1 MRTCGFNPAK
11 EIWATL
17 SPFRASSLALE
28 QSRNSVC
35 ALLHRR
41 HIWASKTDLA
51 GTCETPVDDSLMRSG
66 AMAKRLG
73 GDLKEFRALLAEVK
87 ALRGDVDLKAGVLM
101 GSWGVDADKPKVVPR
116 ILNLAHYIAL
126 REHDL
131 TDLQYRLAAR
141 GLSSLGRSE
150 GHVAEALDTLIATLK
165 RLTGDPGAPYLSPAL
180 ARAGT
185 AELEAE
191 TDRLFGKRQKG
202 APRAR
207 VMATLPTEA
216 AAEPELV
223 SSLVSAGMDCARINC
238 AHDDPEVWGRMVENV
253 RAAAARLE
261 RPCRVLMDIAGPK
274 CRILRVKAP
283 PKTRLLRGDR
293 VVLVDEL
300 REKIKEPIAFSLNFP
315 ELIDQLVVGS
325 EVFIDDGKAA
335 ARVIS
340 TAPGRAEIEVYAA
353 REKGVRLKPG
363 KGVNFPATELDL
375 PPLTSKDFRDLDFI
389 AEHADLIGYSFVQ
402 RVDDIELLQDHL
414 VARAP
419 EREPHG
425 LVLKIE
431 TPLAMRNLPPLIVQ
445 SAAHNPTAVMIAR
458 GDLAVELGFARLAE
472 MQEEVLWL
480 CEAAHTPVVW
490 ATQVL
495 DTFVRDG
502 VASRA
507 EMTDAAM
514 AQGAECVMLNK
525 GPYLAEGVA
534 FLRDVLIRMDRH
546 RAKKFDRFPPLKQ
559 WA

>member
-1 MRTCGFNPAK
+1 MAGK
-11 EIWATL
+11 
-17 SPFRASSLALE
+17 SGSDLE
-28 QSRNSVC
+28 E
-35 ALLHRR
+35 L
-41 HIWASKTDLA
+41 
-51 GTCETPVDDSLMRSG
+51 
-66 AMAKRLG
+66 
-73 GDLKEFRALLAEVK
+73 RALLAEVRT
-87 ALRGDVDLKAGVLM
+87 LREDVELKSAEFR
-101 GSWGVDADKPKVVPR
+101 SAWGVDAEKPIAPHV
-116 ILNLAHYIAL
+116 LNLSDYIAL
-126 REHDL
+126 RSHDL

-150 GHVAEALDTLIATLK
+150 SHVTLALDTLIATLK
-165 RLTGDPGAPYLSPAL
+165 RLTGEPNAAYPARAM
-180 ARAGT
+180 ARAGA

-191 TDRLFGKRQKG
+191 TDRLFGKRQKPG
-202 APRAR
+202 PRVR

-216 AAEPELV
+216 ATDPDLV
-223 SSLVSAGMDCARINC
+223 GNLANAGMDCARINC
-238 AHDDPEVWGRMVENV
+238 AHDDPEIWGLMVENV
-253 RAAAARLE
+253 RAAAARIE
-261 RPCRVLMDIAGPK
+261 RPCRVMMDIAGPK

-300 REKIKEPIAFSLNFP
+300 REKMKEPIAFSLNFP
-315 ELIDQLVVGS
+315 ELVDQLAVGT

-335 ARVIS
+335 ARVVS
-340 TAPGRAEIEVYAA
+340 KSAGRVEIEVYAA

-363 KGVNFPATELDL
+363 KGVNFPSTELDL

-419 EREPHG
+419 KREPPG

-431 TPLAMRNLPPLIVQ
+431 TPLAVRNLPPLILQ

-458 GDLAVELGFARLAE
+458 GDLAVELGFARLTE
-472 MQEEVLWL
+472 MQEEILWL

-495 DTFVRDG
+495 DNFVRDG

-534 FLRDVLIRMDRH
+534 FLRDVLARMDRH
-546 RAKKFDRFPPLKQ
+546 RAKKFARFTPLKA